1 MIENDLFLRAC
12 KRQPVDRLPVWY
24 MRQAGRYQPEYRK
37 LKERYS
43 LVEICEQPELCAQVT
58 MLPVQQLQVDA
69 AILFSDIMIPVGAMG
84 VPFTIEADRG
94 PLIHRPV
101 RTLDDVERLS
111 EVDPEHDLSY
121 VLETIRLL
129 HSQLTVPLIGFAGG
143 PFTLASYLIEGAPSR
158 EYLLTKSMMYR
169 DPQTW
174 RQFMDRLANMIVVY
188 MRAQIRAGAS
198 AIQIF
203 DSWVGSLSPGDFQ
216 EYVLPTMQKIF
227 AGLKDLDAPLIYFG
241 VTTADL
247 LPLIRETG
255 ASVIGVDWRTSVHAA
270 RERIGNGVALQGN
283 LDPAVLLGPWPE
295 VERRAR
301 AIIDAGIQRPGFIF
315 NLGHGVLKMVAVDQ
329 LQRLTQ
335 FVHEYSEQKLTE
347 RNEGKSS

>member
-1 MIENDLFLRAC
+1 MIENDLFLRAWR
-12 KRQPVDRLPVWY
+12 RQPVDRLPVWY

-111 EVDPEHDLSY
+111 EVDPEHDLPY

-158 EYLLTKSMMYR
+158 EYLLTKNMMYR

-174 RQFMDRLANMIVVY
+174 QQFMDRLANMIIVY

-203 DSWVGSLSPGDFQ
+203 DSWVGSLSPSDFQ

-227 AGLKDLDAPLIYFG
+227 AGLQDLDVPLVYFG

-247 LPLIRETG
+247 LPLMRETG

-270 RERIGNGVALQGN
+270 RARIGNGIALQGN

-301 AIIDAGIQRPGFIF
+301 AIIDAGIQHPGFIF
-315 NLGHGVLKMVAVDQ
+315 NLGHGVLKMVEVDQ

-335 FVHEYSEQKLTE
+335 FVHEYSEQKLAE